1 MEKHYDIVLF
11 DLDGTLCETGE
22 GIKTSLRWTFQQL
35 GRPAPDEELL
45 RRFIGPPM
53 RDSFM
58 DFCGMTSTQTE
69 EAVRLF
75 RSHYNET
82 GWLLT
87 RLYPGMQALLCRLRE
102 AGARLST
109 ATAKPE
115 NMAKRIL
122 QHFGVSACFTAV
134 VGALPNGERAVK
146 KELIP
151 YALEQCGYQPGES
164 VVMVGDT
171 HFDAQGARETG
182 VDFIGVLYGYGT
194 RAELEAQGATV
205 LAPNVEALGACLLG

>member
-146 KELIP
+146 KGANPLRLGTVRLPARRICGDGGRHP
-151 YALEQCGYQPGES
+151 FRRSGRAGDRRGLYRRALWLRHPR
-164 VVMVGDT
+164 
-171 HFDAQGARETG
+171 GA
-182 VDFIGVLYGYGT
+182 
-194 RAELEAQGATV
+194 
-205 LAPNVEALGACLLG
+205 